1 MKKSKGAISL
11 WVITFLFVL
20 AAIAVVDSNNLFQG
34 NEKEAVADNQLTA
47 GLLDGI
53 GIFEMERTDGGYY
66 TFVDKESGREID
78 QTARN
83 VYEGDQIILSD
94 NSLYEVEKIEG
105 DTVYCVY
112 KGKEEISYNE
122 EAVFASSL
130 AEKGNGSV
138 AIYSTHSD
146 ESYVPTSGKESKP
159 GSGDILEVSQ
169 VIGNV
174 LEKQGVKAIVSLN
187 KHDPH
192 DANAYER
199 SRRTAVQLLKNQPV
213 TIIDVHRD
221 GVPDPKF
228 YAHEVDGV
236 DATKVRL
243 VVGRQNQNMQAN
255 LEYAKQMKA
264 FYDQQKPGLIKG
276 IFIAK
281 GNYNQDLA
289 PRSIL
294 IEVGTHTNS
303 LEAANNGA
311 SAFASLL
318 PDFLGIKGQTQQAAP
333 AQQRTGR
340 QIDGGTG
347 SNIVWVLAI
356 FIIGAIGFLLISTG
370 SFKGSVDRI
379 KGFGKEFAS
388 FLGSY
393 RRKK

>member
-1 MKKSKGAISL
+1 MKQSNRTITV
-11 WVITFLFVL
+11 WVITILLFFAL
-20 AAIAVVDSNNLFQG
+20 IAVMDSNKFFQR
-34 NEKEAVADNQLTA
+34 NEFAVSENQLSA
-47 GLLDGI
+47 GLLDNI
-53 GIFEMERTDGGYY
+53 GSFEMERTDGGYY
-66 TFVDKESGREID
+66 TFIDKETGQEID
-78 QTARN
+78 QTARG

-94 NSLYEVEKIEG
+94 NSLYEVERIEG
-105 DTVYCVY
+105 DNVYCVF
-112 KGKEEISYNE
+112 KGKEEISSKE
-122 EAVFASSL
+122 RAVFSNQL
-130 AEKGNGSV
+130 AQQGNGSV
-138 AIYSTHSD
+138 AIYSTHSA
-146 ESYVPTSGKESKP
+146 ESYVPTSGKDSKP
-159 GSGDILEVSQ
+159 GNGDILEVSQ

-174 LEKQGVKAIVSLN
+174 LEKNGVKANVSLN

-221 GVPDPKF
+221 GVPDPNF
-228 YAHEVDGV
+228 YAHEVNGV

-255 LEYAKQMKA
+255 LDYAKQMKA
-264 FYDQQKPGLIKG
+264 FYDEHKPGLIKG

-311 SAFASLL
+311 SVFASLL
-318 PDFLGIKGQTQQAAP
+318 PDFLGLRGQSQQTAPGQEPSKGI
-333 AQQRTGR
+333 G
-340 QIDGGTG
+340 GGTG
-347 SNIVWVLAI
+347 SSIVWILLV
-356 FIIGAIGFLLISTG
+356 FIIGAFGFLLISSG
-370 SFKGSVDRI
+370 SLKGSMDRI
-379 KGFGKEFAS
+379 KGFGKEFTS
-388 FLGSY
+388 YLGNF